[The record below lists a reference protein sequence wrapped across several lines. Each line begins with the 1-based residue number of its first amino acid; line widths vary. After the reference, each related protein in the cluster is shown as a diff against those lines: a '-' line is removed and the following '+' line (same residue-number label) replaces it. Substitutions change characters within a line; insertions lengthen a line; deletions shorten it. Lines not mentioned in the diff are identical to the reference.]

1 MEITKERYHIIGI
14 LCYLNYPKY
23 LKIIDIKCV
32 ADIFDKMEEEIEDLS
47 LQIEEFEKY
56 YKLIKDKNDRDGF
69 LCKINNKK
77 EELVKMQNQFN
88 FIKK

>member
-1 MEITKERYHIIGI
+1 MEVTKERYHIIGI

-32 ADIFDKMEEEIEDLS
+32 ADIFDKMEEEIEDL
-47 LQIEEFEKY
+47 LTQIYEFEKY
-56 YKLIKDKNDRDGF
+56 YKLIKDENDKVVF
-69 LCKINNKK
+69 LSKINNKK